1 MSATNKTQHYDLSQ
15 FIGSDI
21 PGWLSDYNGDM
32 RKIDTAINNIASAEA
47 SGEATVAELSGRVT
61 TAENGVSANASAI
74 TALNNTV
81 SGISSEL
88 TTTEGTVAQ
97 NTTNITGLTTR
108 VGALETA
115 QSNTST
121 KVSALETAMGDTDIS
136 SVGDGTVTGA
146 ISTLAQGGIGKTY
159 STDEV
164 DTGDIWV
171 DGKHIFEKS
180 YAATPSSA
188 LSADTIIDAAVNQAY
203 VDAVVGMS
211 GSVKVRLT
219 GSSADHIYGIQNRD
233 GDGNGAMVSVETGG
247 VQIGV
252 KDASV
257 KQYAITIRY
266 TKATVTP

>member
-108 VGALETA
+108 VGAVETA
-115 QSNTST
+115 ESNTSA
-121 KVSALETAMGDTDIS
+121 KVTALENAMGDTDIS
-136 SVGDGTVTGA
+136 SIGDGTVTGA
-146 ISTLAQGGIGKTY
+146 IADLAAGGSSETY
-159 STDEV
+159 STSEV
-164 DTGDIWV
+164 DTGKVWI
-171 DGKHIFEKS
+171 DGKHIFRKVVTKAS
-180 YAATPSSA
+180 VSA
-188 LSADTIIDAAVNQAY
+188 SGEVIDATLTNSYIDTLIKCDGAIKSPTDTLPLTF
-203 VDAVVGMS
+203 VDV
-211 GSVKVRLT
+211 
-219 GSSADHIYGIQNRD
+219 GSSST
-233 GDGNGAMVSVETGG
+233 VSVINFAIGTTGLRVNTDNAFAG
-247 VQIGV
+247 TDLVCIV
-252 KDASV
+252 E
-257 KQYAITIRY
+257 Y
-266 TKATVTP
+266 TKASVTP